1 MCWFQVRMTCRAFT
15 TDLAAFFSC
24 WVVLAVLS
32 HFPIKV
38 LEHDLLNMPSSSLS
52 PFKYLHLGLVTVDV
66 ALLSHF
72 RHFFSRLFFCPQ
84 IVTTLAYFQPFLGLS
99 PSSLGL
105 KGVRTINCTTRSQT
119 LPAEVF
125 VNSLPSLGLSLGV
138 LNLISPCCSPQFL
151 GVFDTHGLFL
161 VFIRLMSDLFDPLYP
176 PPS

>member
-1 MCWFQVRMTCRAFT
+1 MVQIWFEFSAAAIGSCVPVGFVLCWFQVRMTCRAFT

-24 WVVLAVLS
+24 WVVLAVLF

-38 LEHDLLNMPSSSLS
+38 LEQDLLNMPSSSLS

-119 LPAEVF
+119 LQTSPLV
-125 VNSLPSLGLSLGV
+125 VNL
-138 LNLISPCCSPQFL
+138 
-151 GVFDTHGLFL
+151 
-161 VFIRLMSDLFDPLYP
+161 
-176 PPS
+176 